1 MLNEVP
7 TVIYDLEGIPM
18 RVIKV
23 SKVFFKNRNEEGYIL
38 HIERAEKVTA
48 ISEFDL
54 KYMDGKYI
62 LNRKI
67 FKEIILV

>member
-18 RVIKV
+18 RVIKA
-23 SKVFFKNRNEEGYIL
+23 SKIFFKNRNEEGYIL
-38 HIERAEKVTA
+38 HIEKAEKVTA
-48 ISEFDL
+48 VSEFEL
-54 KYMDGKYI
+54 KYIDGKYV

-67 FKEIILV
+67 FREIILV